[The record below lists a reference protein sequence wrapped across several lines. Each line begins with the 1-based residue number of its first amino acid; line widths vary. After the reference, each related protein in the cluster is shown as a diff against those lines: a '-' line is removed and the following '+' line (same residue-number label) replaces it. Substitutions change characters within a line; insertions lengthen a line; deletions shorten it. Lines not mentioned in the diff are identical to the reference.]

1 MKKILLT
8 GVLCLSVI
16 FSGCGKNSD
25 TQNSGSEPLTEENSQ
40 INSSLTDLMTLDKSA
55 LSDYDYTR
63 LKDKNITLN
72 VCNWGEYM
80 SVEQEDYMDVNKEF
94 EKLTGITVNY
104 KTFASNEELY
114 SKIKSGGA
122 NYDIIVPSDYM
133 ISRMID
139 EDMLDTINY
148 DNIPN
153 FKYINKSLVNPDYD
167 PENQYSV
174 PYTMGIVAIVYNKT
188 MIEDEIT
195 GYKDLWNSRYTGQIL
210 MFNNPRDAFG
220 IALTYLGYSQ
230 NSEDKDELDEAAQIL
245 KEQKKYV
252 QAYVMDEIF
261 DKMEGGSAAIAP
273 YYAGDVQTMIDD
285 NPDLDYC
292 IPEEGTNRFVDA
304 FCIPKGAQNKEAA
317 EMYINFMNETQLAY
331 VNTDYLCYTTVHDGV
346 AELLDEETK
355 NNELR
360 CPNADYLESK
370 TEVFIN
376 LSKETNDYTQE
387 LWNQIKIDKSK
398 SVWLVPALLIAA
410 VAFTVFINVR
420 RAKKKKQDIF

>member
-1 MKKILLT
+1 MKKVLLT
-8 GVLCLSVI
+8 LAVCLSVI
-16 FSGCGKNSD
+16 LSGCA
-25 TQNSGSEPLTEENSQ
+25 ENSETD
-40 INSSLTDLMTLDKSA
+40 ITDTESFTKESSHGDSSLTNLMTLDKNA

-80 SVEQEDYMDVNKEF
+80 AVEQEDYMDVNKEF

-122 NYDIIVPSDYM
+122 NYDVIVPSDYM
-133 ISRMID
+133 ISRMIE
-139 EDMLDTINY
+139 EDILDKIDF

-153 FKYINKSLVNPDYD
+153 FKHINSSLVNPDYD
-167 PENQYSV
+167 PNNLYSV

-188 MIEDEIT
+188 MIDDEIT
-195 GYKDLWNSRYTGQIL
+195 GYKDLWNSRYSGQIL

-230 NSEDKDELDEAAQIL
+230 NTENKNELDEAAQIL

-317 EMYINFMNETQLAY
+317 EMYINFMNETQIAY
-331 VNTDYLCYTTVHDGV
+331 TNTDYLCYTSVHDEV
-346 AELLDEETK
+346 SALLDEETK
-355 NNELR
+355 NNKLR
-360 CPNADYLESK
+360 CPDNDYLSNK
-370 TEVFIN
+370 TEVFVN

-398 SVWLVPALLIAA
+398 SAWLVPILLVIS
-410 VAFTVFINVR
+410 VAIIIFINIR
-420 RAKKKKQDIF
+420 RSKKRKQDIF

>member
-8 GVLCLSVI
+8 AAVCLSVI
-16 FSGCGKNSD
+16 LSGCAESSGTENSD
-25 TQNSGSEPLTEENSQ
+25 LESSTVENSQ
-40 INSSLTDLMTLDKSA
+40 VNSSLTDVMTLDKSA

-80 SVEQEDYMDVNKEF
+80 AVEQEDYMDVNKEF

-122 NYDIIVPSDYM
+122 NYDVIVPSDYM

-139 EDMLDTINY
+139 EGILDKINY

-174 PYTMGIVAIVYNKT
+174 PYTMGFVAIVYNKT
-188 MIEDEIT
+188 MVDGEIT
-195 GYKDLWNSRYTGQIL
+195 GYKDLWNARYSGQIL

-230 NSEDKDELDEAAQIL
+230 NTEDKAELDEAAQIL

-273 YYAGDVQTMIDD
+273 YYAGDVQTMMDD

-304 FCIPKGAQNKEAA
+304 FCIPKDAQNKEAA
-317 EMYINFMNETQLAY
+317 EMYINFMNETQIAY
-331 VNTDYLCYTTVHDGV
+331 ANTDYLCYTAVHDGV
-346 AELLDEETK
+346 SELFDEETK

-360 CPNADYLESK
+360 CPDSDYLNEK
-370 TEVFIN
+370 TEVFVN

-398 SVWLVPALLIAA
+398 SAWLVPVLLIIAI
-410 VAFTVFINVR
+410 AFTVFINVR
-420 RAKKKKQDIF
+420 RSKKKKQDIF

>member
-1 MKKILLT
+1 MKKSLLT
-8 GVLCLSVI
+8 AVIFLSVI
-16 FSGCGKNSD
+16 FSGCTSVSD
-25 TQNSGSEPLTEENSQ
+25 TKGTGPENVIEETSQ
-40 INSSLTDLMTLDKSA
+40 INANLTDLMKLDKNA

-63 LKDKNITLN
+63 FKDKNITLN

-80 SVEQEDYMDVNKEF
+80 AVEQEDYMDVNTEF
-94 EKLTGITVNY
+94 EKLTGINVNY

-122 NYDIIVPSDYM
+122 NYDVIVPSDYM
-133 ISRMID
+133 ISRMIS
-139 EDMLDTINY
+139 EGILDTINY
-148 DNIPN
+148 ENIPN
-153 FKYINKSLVNPDYD
+153 FKYINENLRNPDYD
-167 PENQYSV
+167 PDNLYSV
-174 PYTMGIVAIVYNKT
+174 PYTMGFVAIVYNKT
-188 MIEDEIT
+188 MIDGDIT
-195 GYKDLWNSRYTGQIL
+195 GYKDLWDSRYSGQIL

-230 NSEDKDELDEAAQIL
+230 NTEDKDELDEAAQIL

-273 YYAGDVQTMIDD
+273 YYAGDVNTMIDE

-304 FCIPKGAQNKEAA
+304 FCIPKDAQNKEAA
-317 EMYINFMNETQLAY
+317 EMYINFMNEIQIAY
-331 VNTDYLCYTTVHDGV
+331 ANTDYLCYTTVHDGV
-346 AELLDEETK
+346 AELFDEETK

-360 CPNADYLESK
+360 CPDSDYLDEK

-398 SVWLVPALLIAA
+398 SAWLVPILLAAA
-410 VAFTVFINVR
+410 VGFTVFINVR
-420 RAKKKKQDIF
+420 RSKKKKQDIF

>member
-8 GVLCLSVI
+8 AAICLSVI
-16 FSGCGKNSD
+16 LSGCAESSGTENSD
-25 TQNSGSEPLTEENSQ
+25 SKPSTEENSQ
-40 INSSLTDLMTLDKSA
+40 VNSSLTDVMTLDKSA

-63 LKDKNITLN
+63 LKDKKITLN

-80 SVEQEDYMDVNKEF
+80 AVEQEDYMDVNKEF
-94 EKLTGITVNY
+94 EKLTGITINY

-122 NYDIIVPSDYM
+122 NYDVIVPSDYM

-139 EDMLDTINY
+139 EGILDKINY

-188 MIEDEIT
+188 MVDSEIT
-195 GYKDLWNSRYTGQIL
+195 GYKDLWDAKYSGQIL

-230 NSEDKDELDEAAQIL
+230 NTEDKAELDEAAQIL

-273 YYAGDVQTMIDD
+273 YYAGDVQTMMDD

-304 FCIPKGAQNKEAA
+304 FCIPKDAQNKEAA
-317 EMYINFMNETQLAY
+317 EMYINFMNETQIAY
-331 VNTDYLCYTTVHDGV
+331 ANTDYLCYTAVHDGV
-346 AELLDEETK
+346 SELFDEETK

-360 CPNADYLESK
+360 CPDSDYLNKK
-370 TEVFIN
+370 TEVFVN

-398 SVWLVPALLIAA
+398 SAWLVPVLLVIAI
-410 VAFTVFINVR
+410 AFTVFINVR
-420 RAKKKKQDIF
+420 RSKKKKQDIF

>member
-8 GVLCLSVI
+8 AAICLSVI
-16 FSGCGKNSD
+16 LSGCGNSSD
-25 TQNSGSEPLTEENSQ
+25 TENSGSEPSTEENSQ
-40 INSSLTDLMTLDKSA
+40 VNSSLTDLMTLDKSA

-80 SVEQEDYMDVNKEF
+80 AVEQEDYMDVNKEF

-139 EDMLDTINY
+139 EGILDTINY
-148 DNIPN
+148 DNVPN
-153 FKYINKSLVNPDYD
+153 FKYINESLVNPDYD
-167 PENQYSV
+167 PDNLYSV

-188 MIEDEIT
+188 MIDDEIT
-195 GYKDLWNSRYTGQIL
+195 GYKDLWNSRYSGQIL

-230 NSEDKDELDEAAQIL
+230 NTEDKDELDKAAQIL

-273 YYAGDVQTMIDD
+273 YYAGDIQTMIDD

-292 IPEEGTNRFVDA
+292 IPEDGTNRFVDA
-304 FCIPKGAQNKEAA
+304 FCIPKDAQNKEAA

-346 AELLDEETK
+346 NELLDEETK

-360 CPNADYLESK
+360 CPDSDYLNEK

-376 LSKETNDYTQE
+376 LSKDTNDYTQE

-398 SVWLVPALLIAA
+398 STWLVPVLLIVAI
-410 VAFTVFINVR
+410 AFTVFINVR
-420 RAKKKKQDIF
+420 RSRKKKQDIF

>member
-1 MKKILLT
+1 MKKALLAII
-8 GVLCLSVI
+8 LCLSVI
-16 FSGCGKNSD
+16 LSSCAQEASEDSAETTSSARLSD
-25 TQNSGSEPLTEENSQ
+25 ELD
-40 INSSLTDLMTLDKSA
+40 SSLTDVMTLDKSA

-63 LKDKNITLN
+63 LKDENITLN

-80 SVEQEDYMDVNKEF
+80 AVEQEDYMDVNEEF
-94 EKLTGITVNY
+94 EKLTGIKVNY

-122 NYDIIVPSDYM
+122 NYDVIIPSDYM
-133 ISRMID
+133 ISRMIE
-139 EDMLDTINY
+139 EDLLEEIDF

-153 FKYINKSLVNPDYD
+153 FEWISDDLVNPDYD
-167 PENQYSV
+167 PENLYSV
-174 PYTMGIVAIVYNKT
+174 PYTMGIVAIVYNTT
-188 MIEDEIT
+188 MVDGEIT
-195 GYKDLWNSRYTGQIL
+195 GYKDLWNSRYSGQIL

-230 NSEDKDELDEAAQIL
+230 NTEDKDELDEAAQLL

-273 YYAGDVQTMIDD
+273 YYAGDIQTMIDD

-304 FCIPKGAQNKEAA
+304 FCIPKGAENKEAA
-317 EMYINFMNETQLAY
+317 EMYINFMNEVQIAY
-331 VNTDYLCYTTVHDGV
+331 TNTDYICYTTVHDGV
-346 AELLDEETK
+346 AALLDEETL

-360 CPNADYLESK
+360 CPDETYLSEK
-370 TEVFIN
+370 TEVFVN
-376 LSKETNDYTQE
+376 LSSDTNAYVQE
-387 LWNQIKIDKSK
+387 LWNQIKIEKSK
-398 SVWLVPALLIAA
+398 SVWLVPTLLILAI
-410 VAFTVFINVR
+410 AFTIFINVR
-420 RAKKKKQDIF
+420 RARKKKQDIF

>member
-8 GVLCLSVI
+8 AAICLSVI
-16 FSGCGKNSD
+16 LSGCGESIGTENSD
-25 TQNSGSEPLTEENSQ
+25 SEPSTEENSQ
-40 INSSLTDLMTLDKSA
+40 VNSSLTDVMTLDKSA

-80 SVEQEDYMDVNKEF
+80 AVEQEEYMDVNKEF

-122 NYDIIVPSDYM
+122 NYDVIVPSDYM

-139 EDMLDTINY
+139 EGILDKINY

-174 PYTMGIVAIVYNKT
+174 PYTMGFVAIVYNKT
-188 MIEDEIT
+188 MVDSEIT
-195 GYKDLWNSRYTGQIL
+195 GYKDLWDARYSGQIL

-230 NSEDKDELDEAAQIL
+230 NTEDKAELDEAAQIL

-304 FCIPKGAQNKEAA
+304 FCIPKDAQNKEAA
-317 EMYINFMNETQLAY
+317 EMYINFMNETQIAY
-331 VNTDYLCYTTVHDGV
+331 ANTDYLCYTAVHDGV
-346 AELLDEETK
+346 SELLDEETK
-355 NNELR
+355 SNKLR
-360 CPNADYLESK
+360 CPDSDYLNEK
-370 TEVFIN
+370 TEVFVN

-398 SVWLVPALLIAA
+398 SAWLVPVLLIIAI
-410 VAFTVFINVR
+410 AFTIFINVR
-420 RAKKKKQDIF
+420 RSKKKKQDIF

>member
-8 GVLCLSVI
+8 AAICLSVI
-16 FSGCGKNSD
+16 LSGCGNSSD
-25 TQNSGSEPLTEENSQ
+25 TENSGSEPSTEENSQ
-40 INSSLTDLMTLDKSA
+40 VNSSLTDLMTLDKSA

-80 SVEQEDYMDVNKEF
+80 AVEQEDYMDVNKEF

-139 EDMLDTINY
+139 EGILDTINY
-148 DNIPN
+148 DNVPN
-153 FKYINKSLVNPDYD
+153 FKYINESLVNPDYD
-167 PENQYSV
+167 PDNLYSV

-188 MIEDEIT
+188 MIDGEIT
-195 GYKDLWNSRYTGQIL
+195 GYKDLWNSRYSGQIL

-230 NSEDKDELDEAAQIL
+230 NTEDKDELDKAAQIL

-273 YYAGDVQTMIDD
+273 YYAGDIQTMIDD

-292 IPEEGTNRFVDA
+292 IPEDGTNRFVDA
-304 FCIPKGAQNKEAA
+304 FCIPKDAQNKEAA

-346 AELLDEETK
+346 DELLDEETK

-360 CPNADYLESK
+360 CPDSEYLNEK

-376 LSKETNDYTQE
+376 LSKDTNDYTQE

-398 SVWLVPALLIAA
+398 STWLVPVLLIVAI
-410 VAFTVFINVR
+410 AFTVFINVR
-420 RAKKKKQDIF
+420 RSSKKKQDIF